1 LSPHSIAVI
10 GSGISGLS
18 AAWLL
23 SQNHKVTVFEADD
36 RLGGHTNTIGVTLQD
51 GRSLAVDTGFIVSNI
66 WTYPNFTALMS
77 YLDVKM
83 QNTQMT
89 FSASFDN
96 GAYEYSGDHLGTM
109 LGNKRQ
115 WISPRHL
122 RLVADLVRFYKTAER
137 DAAKTPDTLSL
148 GQYLA
153 TNRYSK
159 NFVDRH
165 ILPVAGAIW
174 SSGNGDIAK
183 YPFNAFV
190 KFFANHKLFML
201 GDRPAWQTVK
211 GGSRTYVE
219 ALEKDA
225 KFAVRL
231 NAPVE
236 SITRTP
242 HGVIV
247 KTKNST
253 AETFDQV
260 VVATHGD
267 MALRLLADPSQ
278 MERELLSPFKTSLN
292 TAVLHRDKTLM
303 PKGRRFWSAWN
314 YHGIPDDKGPNDK
327 GANEKGPNS
336 KNVAVTYWMNALQHL
351 DSPETHLVSLNPLR
365 SPDPALTDRTLQ
377 YRHPIFTPETLAA
390 QKQLWSLQGKNRTWF
405 AGAWFGA
412 GFHEDGL
419 QAGLAVAE
427 QLGGMKRP
435 WAVANQNSRIF
446 ADSAEQLLAAE

>member
-36 RLGGHTNTIGVTLQD
+36 RLGGHTNTIDITLQD

-96 GAYEYSGDHLGTM
+96 GAYEYSGDHLGNL

-137 DAAKTPDTLSL
+137 DAAKTPDALSL

-153 TNRYSK
+153 ANRYSK
-159 NFVDRH
+159 NFIDRH

-174 SSGNGDIAK
+174 SSGNGDIAN

-211 GGSRTYVE
+211 GGSRTYVD
-219 ALEKDA
+219 ALQKDA
-225 KFAVRL
+225 KFNLRL

-236 SITRTP
+236 KITRTP
-242 HGVIV
+242 RGVTV
-247 KTKNST
+247 KTKNSE

-267 MALRLLADPSQ
+267 MALQLLADPTP
-278 MERELLSPFKTSLN
+278 MEQTLLSPFKTSLN

-314 YHGIPDDKGPNDK
+314 YHGIPEVQGRDRK
-327 GANEKGPNS
+327 S
-336 KNVAVTYWMNALQHL
+336 SVAVTYWMNALQHL
-351 DSPETHLVSLNPLR
+351 DSKEDHLVSLNPLR
-365 SPDPALTDRTLQ
+365 QPDPAKTDRVIS

-390 QKQLWSLQGKNRTWF
+390 QKQLWSLQGQNRTWF

-427 QLGGMKRP
+427 ALGGMKRP
-435 WAVANQNSRIF
+435 WAVANQNSRIYV
-446 ADSAEQLLAAE
+446 EETGQLLAAE